1 MEANMY
7 YQYDSRQLP
16 MIRLLDTAMIE
27 PPYVHKK
34 RRPGEYILYLI
45 RSGEMYLSEDRTLY
59 HLLPGDFLLLDP
71 DRTHVGR
78 KATKCEYYYV
88 HFQYESLKPIG
99 ISDGEL
105 EQLCLKDQ
113 DRRIMNPAARDRG
126 SSRELLILPKQIH
139 LAADAGYHRITQ
151 QLNEGIRFQNNP
163 MNGYAALAACRV
175 LEVLIAVSGQF
186 LSQSFPG
193 EGHTGGRSRKIQELL
208 DYLNM
213 YYYDPICG
221 DSLEERFD
229 CNFDYMNRLFRQQV
243 GKTIFQYLGEVRI
256 AHARELLAASSMR
269 VSQISEKVGF
279 ADESYFSKVFK
290 RHTGVSPSNFMK
302 NGTGI

>member
-1 MEANMY
+1 MEQNY
-7 YQYDSRQLP
+7 YYRYDSRQLP
-16 MIRLLDTAMIE
+16 VIRLLDTAVIE
-27 PPYVHKK
+27 PPYVHK
-34 RRPGEYILYLI
+34 RRKPGEYILYLI

-59 HLLPGDFLLLDP
+59 HLVPGDFLLLDP
-71 DRTHVGR
+71 ERTHVGR

-88 HFQYESLKPIG
+88 HFQYESLKAME
-99 ISDGEL
+99 ISDCEL
-105 EQLCLKDQ
+105 ERLLLAEQTQ
-113 DRRIMNPAARDRG
+113 RIMDPAVRERG
-126 SSRELLILPKQIH
+126 TKEEILYLPKRIH

-163 MNGYAALAACRV
+163 MEGYAALAACRV
-175 LEVLIAVSGQF
+175 LEVLIAVSRQF
-186 LSQSFPG
+186 LNGSFPK
-193 EGHTGGRSRKIQELL
+193 EGQSGGRNRKIRELL

-213 YYYDPICG
+213 YYFEPISG
-221 DSLEERFD
+221 DSLEEKFD
-229 CNFDYMNRLFRQQV
+229 CNFDYMNRLFRQNV
-243 GKTIFQYLGEVRI
+243 GKTIFQYLVEVRI

-290 RHTGVSPSNFMK
+290 RHTGVSPSNYMK